1 MSEGLL
7 QAGFNIIYS
16 SDLNEDVK
24 KTYKNRHEQLGLIHG
39 KNTYFEQVDIR
50 NLTSQKLNDSIE
62 TLEIVKGKD
71 NLNIDGIVGGAACQV
86 ISRAGKIHKKDPRH
100 TLYKEYLRI
109 VNDGRPS
116 YVVMENV

>member
-1 MSEGLL
+1 DLFSGAGGMSEGLL

-50 NLTSQKLNDSIE
+50 NLPSQKIIDSIE
-62 TLEIVKGKD
+62 SLEIFKGKGIP
-71 NLNIDGIVGGAACQV
+71 NIDAIFGGPRSEEHTSELQ
-86 ISRAGKIHKKDPRH
+86 SRFD
-100 TLYKEYLRI
+100 L
-109 VNDGRPS
+109 VC
-116 YVVMENV
+116 